1 MAHGD
6 AEQTMTSDAILA
18 RLRDIVWRVV
28 DEQDRERI
36 DQAAITDQTEL
47 ASLPLDSLATIELMY
62 AIEET
67 FNVSISEDQAFELH
81 TVGNVI
87 RFIQDQQPHRAMP

>member
-1 MAHGD
+1 MA
-6 AEQTMTSDAILA
+6 QTDIAQSLTDEAILA
-18 RLRDIVWRVV
+18 RLRDIVWQVV
-28 DEQDRERI
+28 DEQDRALI
-36 DQAAITDQTEL
+36 DPDAISDQTEL

-67 FNVSISEDQAFELH
+67 FNVAISEDQAFELH

-87 RFIQDQQPHRAMP
+87 RFIQEQQPYRAMP